1 MLAFTGLE
9 TVANLA
15 EEARRPGVDL
25 PRALFLAIGTVVTAY
40 VAIAIVALSAFPG
53 PHTEL
58 GTTWLRSPLV
68 GVADQIR
75 AHTNR
80 TLGDTIRFFVGASG
94 ALILL
99 ASVTTSISG
108 FCRLAYSLGE
118 HGQLPRAFGRLHRRT
133 LVSPQAIIAV
143 TSISSA
149 IVIAS
154 AFLRHDVAFLASVFS
169 FGVLLAFTATQIA
182 VIKLRVTAPDLPRPY
197 RTPLNITIRGAEI
210 PVPAIVGAIL
220 TFAVWVIAIV
230 THPGARYGGPAW
242 LLVGLVVFVAVRRS
256 HGEGLTE
263 RVTAPDTVH
272 FADVPRFRRVLVP
285 MKLGV
290 IGEEMAATAVKLAAE
305 HRATVEA
312 LHVICVPLDL
322 HLDAEMAAADAR
334 ADESLAEATALGAE
348 LGVEVKSVTVRSRA
362 IGRAIVDRATE
373 SRADLIVLG
382 SSPRWRRQS
391 RFFSPT
397 VDFVLRQA
405 PCEVLVVAFPQRV
418 LDEEAGP
425 G

>member
-1 MLAFTGLE
+1 M
-9 TVANLA
+9 
-15 EEARRPGVDL
+15 
-25 PRALFLAIGTVVTAY
+25 
-40 VAIAIVALSAFPG
+40 
-53 PHTEL
+53 
-58 GTTWLRSPLV
+58 
-68 GVADQIR
+68 
-75 AHTNR
+75 
-80 TLGDTIRFFVGASG
+80 
-94 ALILL
+94 
-99 ASVTTSISG
+99 
-108 FCRLAYSLGE
+108 
-118 HGQLPRAFGRLHRRT
+118 
-133 LVSPQAIIAV
+133 
-143 TSISSA
+143 
-149 IVIAS
+149 IAS
-154 AFLRHDVAFLASVFS
+154 AFLRHDVAFLASMFS

-210 PVPAIVGAIL
+210 PLPAIVGAIL

-230 THPGARYGGPAW
+230 THPGRPLRRPRLAARRP
-242 LLVGLVVFVAVRRS
+242 VVFVAVRRS

-263 RVTAPDTVH
+263 RVTAPDTVR
-272 FADVPRFRRVLVP
+272 FDDVPRFRRVLVP

-312 LHVICVPLDL
+312 LHVVCVPLDL
-322 HLDAEMAAADAR
+322 NLDADMAAADAR
-334 ADESLAEATALGAE
+334 ADASLAEAAALGAE

-373 SRADLIVLG
+373 SNADLIVLG

-405 PCEVLVVAFPQRV
+405 PVRGARRRV
-418 LDEEAGP
+418 PAAGARRGGGPVIAPWIEAAP
-425 G
+425 RSRDSASPAELRWRA